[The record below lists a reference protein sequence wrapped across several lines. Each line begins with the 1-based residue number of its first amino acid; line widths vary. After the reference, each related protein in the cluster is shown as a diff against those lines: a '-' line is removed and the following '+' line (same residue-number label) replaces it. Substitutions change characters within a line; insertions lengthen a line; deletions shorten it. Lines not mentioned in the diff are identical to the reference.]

1 MITALPTITLGDPI
15 LVAQGPADVRHW
27 GPWQFP
33 CIERLADG
41 GLHVVYHLEADAYSA
56 YGLPKGH
63 AVSYDNGRS
72 WQAIPDEPAT
82 GGLLLP
88 NGDRL
93 RTVTLRSRPVSDLI
107 LPEPLGVHKG
117 TYGSTYAIYWPEDLT
132 ADLRDGWRF
141 QRLPVGSNDWV
152 DEIAT
157 VRFPGEVRW
166 AGDGMFTFPWVWRL
180 RLGPDGALWGLNYG
194 FYAPNHVLADKW
206 YVHLLRSVDHGHT
219 WDLHSVIAYQPNPL
233 ADPDWDKRDGFSEH
247 NLAFLA
253 NGSLISFLRTTDGNG
268 VGPMYVAY
276 SLDGGLSWNRPQIF
290 DDRGVWPAVV
300 DLRCGTSL
308 VAYGRPGLFVRAT
321 DDPTGHAW
329 GERVT
334 VVEPG
339 RLSKD
344 TCSYSDLLALDDHT
358 AIIAYS
364 NFNFPGSDELLH
376 KSILVRTIA
385 V

>member
-1 MITALPTITLGDPI
+1 MTATSPQITLGDP
-15 LVAQGPADVRHW
+15 VVVTQGPADVHHW

-33 CIERLADG
+33 HIERLADG
-41 GLHVVYHLEADAYSA
+41 GLHVTYHLEADAYRA

-72 WQAIPDEPAT
+72 WEVIPDEPAT

-107 LPEPLGVHKG
+107 LPEPLGTSKG
-117 TYGSTYAIYWPEDLT
+117 TYGSTYAVYRPEDLP
-132 ADLRDGWRF
+132 ADLREGWRF
-141 QRLPVGSNDWV
+141 QRLPAGSGDWV
-152 DEIAT
+152 EETAT
-157 VRFPGEVRW
+157 VHFPGEVRW
-166 AGDGMFTFPWVWRL
+166 AGDGMLTFPWVWRL
-180 RLGPDGALWGLNYG
+180 RLAPDGVLWGLNYG
-194 FYAPNHVLADKW
+194 FYAPGKVLADKW
-206 YVHLLRSVDHGHT
+206 HVLLLRSVDHGHT
-219 WDLHSVIAYQPNPL
+219 WDLHSVIAYQP
-233 ADPDWDKRDGFSEH
+233 DPAAERSWDKRDGFTEP
-247 NLAFLA
+247 NLAFPA
-253 NGSLISFLRTTDGNG
+253 NGSLICFLRTTDGNG
-268 VGPMYVAY
+268 VGPMYAAY
-276 SLDGGLSWNRPQIF
+276 SQDGGISWSRPQVF

-300 DLRCGTSL
+300 DLGCGTTL

-321 DDPTGHAW
+321 HDPTGQAW

-339 RLSKD
+339 ALGKD

-364 NFNFPGSDELLH
+364 HFSFPGPDELPH
-376 KSILVRTIA
+376 KTILVRTVA